1 MLRSELVRLLNA
13 RRDND
18 VWVSVPTG
26 GSERTRLKVTT
37 VGYHPLSDSIEIRTE
52 TWWGP
57 EPLDQEVAP

>member
-18 VWVSVPTG
+18 VWVTVPTG
-26 GSERTRLKVTT
+26 GGESTRLKVKT
-37 VGYHPLSDSIEIRTE
+37 VGYHPLSDSIEIHTE

-57 EPLDQEVAP
+57 EPTQEVAP